1 MALSS
6 EFRAGH
12 TGAKGGAARHRAS
25 HSPACKHPC
34 NQCRPWP
41 RSNARNSSAA
51 RSRPQTSRVT
61 MIVHSIFTKP
71 PMILNSQS
79 LTGTVPTEMGALTNL
94 EYLGLSSNCLTGTVP
109 TEIGA
114 LTNLE
119 YMLLNV
125 NSLTGIVPTEMG
137 ALTRLKTL
145 FLNSNSLTSTV
156 PTELRALTDVEKLHL
171 DTNKLMGTAPAELG
185 DLVDMC
191 LSLHSNADMCGPIPE
206 GLSECANSEDCGH
219 GWCGTTI
226 ETTCPGSP
234 SSSSSTSTVIYA
246 GAAAGGSVLLLSV
259 AAMYYYRRR
268 KIRQIHGETPQ
279 PPAPVP
285 ASLAKAHKGQPV
297 SGGVDVGSQGDGKAE
312 EMAEH
317 VVEISQAKAGADVG
331 DAPQANGA
339 TALMDV
345 RMALN
350 HSGASQLEFTSGF
363 VPAAELAGLALGT
376 VMSSFAVL
384 NSVACLA
391 GEIYSMYRCVKA
403 NQRMCHRL
411 TERVM
416 SLQSSLARFAAKL
429 HEAARMTTQLEE
441 EDYHS
446 LNMQLIRVLQAME
459 RAHDLIQAWGADARD
474 TFFGKLKRAL
484 LSSHF
489 H

>member
-1 MALSS
+1 
-6 EFRAGH
+6 
-12 TGAKGGAARHRAS
+12 
-25 HSPACKHPC
+25 
-34 NQCRPWP
+34 
-41 RSNARNSSAA
+41 
-51 RSRPQTSRVT
+51 
-61 MIVHSIFTKP
+61 
-71 PMILNSQS
+71 
-79 LTGTVPTEMGALTNL
+79 
-94 EYLGLSSNCLTGTVP
+94 
-109 TEIGA
+109 
-114 LTNLE
+114 
-119 YMLLNV
+119 
-125 NSLTGIVPTEMG
+125 
-137 ALTRLKTL
+137 
-145 FLNSNSLTSTV
+145 
-156 PTELRALTDVEKLHL
+156 
-171 DTNKLMGTAPAELG
+171 
-185 DLVDMC
+185 
-191 LSLHSNADMCGPIPE
+191 
-206 GLSECANSEDCGH
+206 
-219 GWCGTTI
+219 
-226 ETTCPGSP
+226 
-234 SSSSSTSTVIYA
+234 
-246 GAAAGGSVLLLSV
+246 
-259 AAMYYYRRR
+259 MYYYRRR

-350 HSGASQLEFTSGF
+350 HS
-363 VPAAELAGLALGT
+363 